1 MLTFQ
6 MESQLWLTPISQK
19 GSQFRIFRIY
29 ISPLSNNYK
38 MNEFNYKVK
47 VFYEDTDAG
56 GVVYYAN
63 YLKFFERARTEA
75 IEEIGLS
82 NKKLLKENGIL
93 IIVKSCK
100 IEYKKPAKLEDQLEI
115 KSSII
120 STSKT
125 SFKMK
130 QKAYK
135 DQELITDCEIHL
147 VIVDKKGK
155 PSKIPN
161 LLKKKLE
168 INLI

>member
-1 MLTFQ
+1 
-6 MESQLWLTPISQK
+6 
-19 GSQFRIFRIY
+19 
-29 ISPLSNNYK
+29 
-38 MNEFNYKVK
+38 MNEFSFKLK

-75 IEEIGLS
+75 IKEIGLS

-155 PSKIPN
+155 PTKIPN